1 MTQTRAVQDFMSD
14 LGKRVEGDLRTDLY
28 SRILYSTD
36 ASIYQVMPYGVLIPK
51 TMEDVHAAVE
61 LAAQYRLP
69 ILPRTSGS
77 SLAGQAVNEA
87 LVIDMTRHLDQVVE
101 VNAEERWIRVQPG
114 LVLDELNLYLNPMGL
129 KFGPDPASSDRAAMG
144 GVIANN
150 STGAHSILYGMA
162 ADHVVETNVIL
173 SDGSRATFGP
183 VEADELGGYQRRAGL
198 EGEIY
203 RRIWEMTQTH
213 GETIRAGT
221 PRHWRRSGGYNL
233 DRFVKGV
240 SFLQS
245 EDTPD
250 YPADRRFNLA
260 KLMCG
265 SEGTLAVMTDIKL
278 NLVPLPKKTALTV
291 VHFDSLFEALAATPV
306 ILQVGPATVELLDNL
321 GLTMCHEVPEYAR
334 LLTTFIE
341 GTPNCILITEFYG
354 ESEAELETKIN
365 QLKAHLQKEKVGCTA
380 VVPAINPQLQM
391 NVWTVRKVGLGLL
404 MSIKGDHKPIPF
416 IEDAAVPAEHL
427 AEYVTRIEEF
437 CNDLGTKVAY
447 YAHASAGCIH
457 IRPLIN
463 TKVASEVEKLPAIA
477 TFSVELLGEYGGV
490 FSSEHGDGRSRSWLN
505 ERFFGQDLYALFR
518 EVKHTFDPHNILNPG
533 NIVDAP
539 PMTQDLRFGADY
551 SVIPIKEHID
561 FSQDM
566 GFHRAVEMCNG
577 AGICRKKTTGTM
589 CPSFIVTRDEEH
601 STRGRANALRAA
613 LSGLLPP
620 EELTS
625 QRMYEVMDL
634 CIECKS
640 CKAECPSSV
649 DMAKIKFEFLAQ
661 YYEKNGVSLRTRLFA
676 DIALWSRLS
685 SGSLAPLANGILK
698 SGLVR
703 WGLEKF
709 VGITRQRPLPEF
721 ARHPFT
727 HWFQARRNGASAS
740 PIRSEKTKSRGKV
753 VLFNDTFNTYNYPQV
768 AIAATEVLEA
778 AGFEVVLPGHK
789 CCGRPMI
796 SKGLVEKARRAARDT
811 VDRLAPFAE
820 QGIPIVGLEPS
831 CLLTMRDEYYDLLP
845 DDPRVKVVAEQ
856 CYTFEEFI
864 AKLADEGRL
873 ELEFANEARHILL
886 HGHCHQKSLVGTN
899 PSKRALT
906 LPPGYAVDEVDSG
919 CCGMAGAFGY
929 EVEHYDISMAMAE
942 RRLLPA
948 VREQSEDTI
957 IAVAGASCRQ
967 QVKHGTGR
975 QPLHPAEILR
985 GAMAD

>member
-1 MTQTRAVQDFMSD
+1 MTQMHAVQDFMSD

-36 ASIYQVMPYGVLIPK
+36 ASIYQMMPYGVLIPK

-101 VNAEERWIRVQPG
+101 VNGEERWIRVQPG
-114 LVLDELNLYLNPMGL
+114 LVLDELNLYLKPMGL

-183 VEADELGGYQRRAGL
+183 VEADELGEYQRRAGL
-198 EGEIY
+198 EGAIY

-213 GETIRAGT
+213 GETIRVGT

-233 DRFVKGV
+233 DRFVEGV

-260 KLMCG
+260 QLMCG

-278 NLVPLPKKTALTV
+278 NLVPLPKKTALAI

-306 ILQVGPATVELLDNL
+306 ILKVGPATVELLDNL
-321 GLTMCHEVPEYAR
+321 GLTMCREVPEYAR

-341 GTPNCILITEFYG
+341 GTPNCVLITEFYG
-354 ESEAELETKIN
+354 ESEAELEAKID
-365 QLKAHLQKEKVGCTA
+365 QLKVHLQKEKVGCTA
-380 VVPAINPQLQM
+380 VVPAINPQLQT

-447 YAHASAGCIH
+447 YAHASAGCVH

-463 TKVASEVEKLPAIA
+463 AKLASEVEKLPAIA

-505 ERFFGQDLYALFR
+505 ERFFGKDLYALFR

-589 CPSFIVTRDEEH
+589 CPSFMATRDEEH

-613 LSGLLPP
+613 LSGLLTP
-620 EELTS
+620 EELTG

-685 SGSLAPLANGILK
+685 SGALAPLANGILK

-727 HWFQARRNGASAS
+727 HLQH
-740 PIRSEKTKSRGKV
+740 
-753 VLFNDTFNTYNYPQV
+753 L
-768 AIAATEVLEA
+768 
-778 AGFEVVLPGHK
+778 
-789 CCGRPMI
+789 
-796 SKGLVEKARRAARDT
+796 
-811 VDRLAPFAE
+811 
-820 QGIPIVGLEPS
+820 
-831 CLLTMRDEYYDLLP
+831 
-845 DDPRVKVVAEQ
+845 
-856 CYTFEEFI
+856 
-864 AKLADEGRL
+864 
-873 ELEFANEARHILL
+873 
-886 HGHCHQKSLVGTN
+886 
-899 PSKRALT
+899 
-906 LPPGYAVDEVDSG
+906 
-919 CCGMAGAFGY
+919 
-929 EVEHYDISMAMAE
+929 
-942 RRLLPA
+942 
-948 VREQSEDTI
+948 
-957 IAVAGASCRQ
+957 
-967 QVKHGTGR
+967 
-975 QPLHPAEILR
+975 
-985 GAMAD
+985 